1 MASRFCV
8 PPGFYKYSYFREMK
22 KIVIAP
28 DKFKGSLSGIEFCD
42 AVERGIKK
50 QIENVTIVKLPLADG
65 GDGTVDALKFYTG
78 GKLIAAAVHDP
89 LLLPIQARYLY
100 AENEKLAFIEM
111 AEASG
116 IRLLKNDELN
126 PLETSTYGTGELILD
141 AINRGAKHILLGIGG
156 SSTND
161 AGMGMANA
169 LGFRFF
175 DAENNLLEGR
185 GKDLNRLTT
194 IDTSMVNTELRNIK
208 FEVACDVDNPLFGPK
223 GAAPVYAPQKGAT
236 KRVVEE
242 LDAGLRN
249 FNEKVETQFGKNLQN
264 IAGAGAA
271 GGLGAGCVLFL
282 NAELKSGTELIK
294 SIANFDEQVKDADWI
309 VTGEGKFDEQTF
321 SGKVIKGVLDS
332 RTNQQ
337 LAVFCGLS
345 ELTEQQI
352 AAHKIDY
359 LAEIIQQASGVEDS
373 IKNAGKYLEEA
384 AAQFAANGIVS
395 K

>member
-1 MASRFCV
+1 
-8 PPGFYKYSYFREMK
+8 MK
-22 KIVIAP
+22 KIVVAP

-78 GKLIAAAVHDP
+78 GKLIAAEVHDP
-89 LLLPIQARYLY
+89 LLRPIQARYLY
-100 AENEKLAFIEM
+100 AENEMLAFIEM

-156 SSTND
+156 SATND
-161 AGMGMANA
+161 AGMGMACA

-345 ELTEQQI
+345 ELTAEQI

>member
-1 MASRFCV
+1 
-8 PPGFYKYSYFREMK
+8 MK

-78 GKLIAAAVHDP
+78 GKLIAAEVHDP
-89 LLLPIQARYLY
+89 LLRSIQARYLY

-156 SSTND
+156 SATND
-161 AGMGMANA
+161 AGMGMACA

-175 DAENNLLEGR
+175 DAEKNLLEGR

-223 GAAPVYAPQKGAT
+223 GAASVYAPQKGAT

-242 LDAGLRN
+242 LDVGLRN
-249 FNEKVETQFGKNLQN
+249 FNEKVEIQFGKNLQN

-294 SIANFDEQVKDADWI
+294 SIADFDEQLKDADWI

-359 LAEIIQQASGVEDS
+359 LAEIIQQASGAEDS

-384 AAQFAANGIVS
+384 AVQFAAKGIVS
-395 K
+395 Q

>member
-1 MASRFCV
+1 
-8 PPGFYKYSYFREMK
+8 MK

-28 DKFKGSLSGIEFCD
+28 DKFKGSLTGIEFCD

-50 QIENVTIVKLPLADG
+50 HIENVTIIKLPLADG

-78 GKLIAAAVHDP
+78 GELISAEVHDP
-89 LLLPIQARYLY
+89 LFRPIQANYLY
-100 AENEKLAFIEM
+100 AEKEKLAFIEM

-116 IRLLKNDELN
+116 IRLLKNEELN
-126 PLETSTYGTGELILD
+126 PLETSTFGTGELILD
-141 AINRGAKHILLGIGG
+141 AIKRGAKHILLGIGG

-161 AGMGMANA
+161 AGMGMASA

-185 GKDLNRLTT
+185 GKDLNRLAT
-194 IDTSMVNTELRNIK
+194 IDTSMVNEDLSKIK
-208 FEVACDVDNPLFGPK
+208 FEVACDVDNPLFGPN
-223 GAAPVYAPQKGAT
+223 GAAYIYSPQKGASEQ
-236 KRVVEE
+236 VVEE
-242 LDAGLRN
+242 LDAGLKN
-249 FNEKVETQFGKNLQN
+249 FNEKVESQFGKNLQN

-282 NAELKSGTELIK
+282 NAKLKSGTQLIK
-294 SIANFDEQVKDADWI
+294 SIADFDEQVKDANWI

-332 RTNQQ
+332 RTNQN

-345 ELTEQQI
+345 ELTDQQI
-352 AAHKIDY
+352 KAHKIDF
-359 LAEIIQQASGVEDS
+359 LAEMMEQATDVEDS
-373 IKNAGKYLEEA
+373 IKNAGKYLEQA
-384 AAQFAANGIVS
+384 AEQFATSIKS
-395 K
+395 EK

>member
-1 MASRFCV
+1 
-8 PPGFYKYSYFREMK
+8 
-22 KIVIAP
+22 
-28 DKFKGSLSGIEFCD
+28 
-42 AVERGIKK
+42 
-50 QIENVTIVKLPLADG
+50 
-65 GDGTVDALKFYTG
+65 
-78 GKLIAAAVHDP
+78 
-89 LLLPIQARYLY
+89 
-100 AENEKLAFIEM
+100 
-111 AEASG
+111 
-116 IRLLKNDELN
+116 LKNDELN

-185 GKDLNRLTT
+185 GKDLNRVTT

-223 GAAPVYAPQKGAT
+223 GAASVYAKQKGAT

-294 SIANFDEQVKDADWI
+294 SIADFDEQVKDADWI

-345 ELTEQQI
+345 ELTAEQI
-352 AAHKIDY
+352 AAHKIDF

>member
-1 MASRFCV
+1 
-8 PPGFYKYSYFREMK
+8 MK
-22 KIVIAP
+22 KIVVAP

-78 GKLIAAAVHDP
+78 GKLIAAEVHDP
-89 LLLPIQARYLY
+89 LLRPIQARYLY
-100 AENEKLAFIEM
+100 AENEMLAFIEM

-345 ELTEQQI
+345 ELTAEQI
-352 AAHKIDY
+352 AAHKIDF
-359 LAEIIQQASGVEDS
+359 LAEMVKLATGVEDS

>member
-1 MASRFCV
+1 
-8 PPGFYKYSYFREMK
+8 
-22 KIVIAP
+22 
-28 DKFKGSLSGIEFCD
+28 
-42 AVERGIKK
+42 
-50 QIENVTIVKLPLADG
+50 
-65 GDGTVDALKFYTG
+65 
-78 GKLIAAAVHDP
+78 
-89 LLLPIQARYLY
+89 
-100 AENEKLAFIEM
+100 
-111 AEASG
+111 
-116 IRLLKNDELN
+116 LKNDELN

-156 SSTND
+156 SATND
-161 AGMGMANA
+161 AGMGMACA

-242 LDAGLRN
+242 LDAGLGN

-345 ELTEQQI
+345 ELTAEQI

-384 AAQFAANGIVS
+384 AAQFAAKGIVS

>member
-1 MASRFCV
+1 
-8 PPGFYKYSYFREMK
+8 MK

-28 DKFKGSLSGIEFCD
+28 DKFKGSLTGIEFCD

-50 QIENVTIVKLPLADG
+50 HIENVTIIKLPLADG
-65 GDGTVDALKFYTG
+65 GDGMVEALKFYTG
-78 GKLIAAAVHDP
+78 GDLISAEVHDP
-89 LLLPIQARYLY
+89 LFRPITANYLY
-100 AENEKLAFIEM
+100 AEKEKLAFIEM

-116 IRLLKNDELN
+116 IRLLKNEELN

-141 AINRGAKHILLGIGG
+141 AIKRGAKHILLGIGG

-161 AGMGMANA
+161 AGMGMASA

-185 GKDLNRLTT
+185 GKDLNRLAT
-194 IDTSMVNTELRNIK
+194 IDASMVNEQLSNII
-208 FEVACDVDNPLFGPK
+208 FEVACDVDNPLFGPN
-223 GAAPVYAPQKGAT
+223 GAAYIYSPQKGASEQ
-236 KRVVEE
+236 VVKE
-242 LDAGLRN
+242 LDTGLKN

-282 NAELKSGTELIK
+282 NAELKSGTQLIK
-294 SIANFDEQVKDADWI
+294 SIADFDEQVKDADWI

-332 RTNQQ
+332 RTNQK

-345 ELTEQQI
+345 ELTDQQI
-352 AAHKIDY
+352 KAHKIDF
-359 LAEIIQQASGVEDS
+359 LAEMMEQAADVGDS
-373 IKNAGKYLEEA
+373 IKNAAKYLENVAEK
-384 AAQFAANGIVS
+384 FARNIYRDE
-395 K
+395 

>member
-1 MASRFCV
+1 
-8 PPGFYKYSYFREMK
+8 MK

-28 DKFKGSLSGIEFCD
+28 DKFKGSLTGIEFCD

-50 QIENVTIVKLPLADG
+50 HIENVAIIKLPLADG

-78 GKLIAAAVHDP
+78 GKLISAEVHDP
-89 LLLPIQARYLY
+89 LLRPIQANYLY
-100 AENEKLAFIEM
+100 AEKEKLAFIEM

-116 IRLLKNDELN
+116 IRLLKNEELN
-126 PLETSTYGTGELILD
+126 PLETSTFGTGELILD
-141 AINRGAKHILLGIGG
+141 ALKRGAKHVLLGIGG

-161 AGMGMANA
+161 AGMGMASA

-185 GKDLNRLTT
+185 GKDLNRLAT
-194 IDTSMVNTELRNIK
+194 IDTELVNKELRNIK
-208 FEVACDVDNPLFGPK
+208 FEVACDVDNPLFGPN
-223 GAAPVYAPQKGAT
+223 GAAHIYAPQKGAS

-249 FNEKVETQFGKNLQN
+249 FNEKVEIQFGKNLQN

-294 SIANFDEQVKDADWI
+294 SIADFDEQVKDADWI

-332 RTNQQ
+332 RTKQQ

-345 ELTEQQI
+345 ELTKQQI
-352 AAHKIDY
+352 AAFKIGY
-359 LAEIIQQASGVEDS
+359 LAEMMEQATGVEDS
-373 IKNAGKYLEEA
+373 IKNAGKYLEKA
-384 AAQFAANGIVS
+384 AEEFAAGILS
-395 K
+395 TK

>member
-1 MASRFCV
+1 
-8 PPGFYKYSYFREMK
+8 MK
-22 KIVIAP
+22 KIVVAP

-78 GKLIAAAVHDP
+78 GKLIAAEVHDP
-89 LLLPIQARYLY
+89 LLRPIQARYLY
-100 AENEKLAFIEM
+100 AENEMLAFIEM

-185 GKDLNRLTT
+185 GKDLNRVTT

-223 GAAPVYAPQKGAT
+223 GAASVYAKQKGAT

-294 SIANFDEQVKDADWI
+294 SIADFDEQVKDADWI

-345 ELTEQQI
+345 ELTAEQI
-352 AAHKIDY
+352 AAHKIDF

>member
-1 MASRFCV
+1 
-8 PPGFYKYSYFREMK
+8 MK
-22 KIVIAP
+22 KIVVAP

-65 GDGTVDALKFYTG
+65 GDGTVEALKFYTG
-78 GKLIAAAVHDP
+78 GKLIAVDVHDP
-89 LLLPIQARYLY
+89 LLRPIQANYLY

-156 SSTND
+156 SATND
-161 AGMGMANA
+161 AGMGMACA

-242 LDAGLRN
+242 LDAGLGN

-345 ELTEQQI
+345 ELTAEQI

-384 AAQFAANGIVS
+384 AAQFAAKGIVS

>member
-1 MASRFCV
+1 
-8 PPGFYKYSYFREMK
+8 MK
-22 KIVIAP
+22 KIVVAP

-78 GKLIAAAVHDP
+78 GKLIAAEVHDP
-89 LLLPIQARYLY
+89 LLRPIQARYLY
-100 AENEKLAFIEM
+100 AENEMLAFIEM

-223 GAAPVYAPQKGAT
+223 GAASVYAKQKGAT

-294 SIANFDEQVKDADWI
+294 SIADFDEQVKDADWI

-345 ELTEQQI
+345 ELTAEQI

>member
-1 MASRFCV
+1 
-8 PPGFYKYSYFREMK
+8 MK

-28 DKFKGSLSGIEFCD
+28 DKFKGSLSGIEFCN

-89 LLLPIQARYLY
+89 LLRPIQARYLY
-100 AENEKLAFIEM
+100 AENEMLAFIEM

-116 IRLLKNDELN
+116 VRLLKNNELN

-156 SSTND
+156 SATND
-161 AGMGMANA
+161 AGMGMACA

-345 ELTEQQI
+345 ELTAEQI

>member
-1 MASRFCV
+1 
-8 PPGFYKYSYFREMK
+8 MK

-28 DKFKGSLSGIEFCD
+28 DKFKGSLTGIEFCD

-50 QIENVTIVKLPLADG
+50 HLENIEIVKLPLADG

-78 GKLIAAAVHDP
+78 GELISVEVHDP
-89 LLLPIQARYLY
+89 LFRPIQANYLY
-100 AENEKLAFIEM
+100 AEKEKLAFIEM

-116 IRLLKNDELN
+116 IRLLKNEEMN
-126 PLETSTYGTGELILD
+126 PLETSTFGTGELILD
-141 AINRGAKHILLGIGG
+141 AIKRGALHILLGIGG

-175 DAENNLLEGR
+175 DVENNVLEGR
-185 GKDLNRLTT
+185 GKDLNRLAT
-194 IDTSMVNTELRNIK
+194 IDTSMVNEELRNIK
-208 FEVACDVDNPLFGPK
+208 FEVACDVDNPLFGPN
-223 GAAPVYAPQKGAT
+223 GAAYIYSPQKGASEQ
-236 KRVVEE
+236 VVEQ

-249 FNEKVETQFGKNLQN
+249 FNEKVEAQFGKNLQN

-282 NAELKSGTELIK
+282 NAELKSGTALIK
-294 SIANFDEQVKDADWI
+294 SIAGFDEQVKDADWI

-332 RTNQQ
+332 RTNQK

-352 AAHKIDY
+352 AEHKIDF
-359 LAEIIQQASGVEDS
+359 LAEVMEQATNVEDS
-373 IKNAGKYLEEA
+373 IKNAGNYLEVA
-384 AAQFAANGIVS
+384 AGRFATAIKS
-395 K
+395 AK